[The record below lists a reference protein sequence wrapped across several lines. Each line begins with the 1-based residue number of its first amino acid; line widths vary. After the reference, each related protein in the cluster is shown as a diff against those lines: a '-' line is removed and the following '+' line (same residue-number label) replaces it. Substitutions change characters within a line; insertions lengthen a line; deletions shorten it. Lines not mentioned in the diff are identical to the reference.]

1 MNIIGKK
8 MPHKKLWQR
17 TLTRETDSKKAKDV
31 ISCAQEH
38 YDRLRNSRESYTQ
51 KVLETHL
58 DRHIF
63 PHLALYQA
71 LLDNDFDRP
80 EAFGLTQTLHF
91 KSLKWKKRFFKFL
104 AGLPFSFRIVRFLTP
119 RILKSQHPDPAWEI
133 RWLENSPTCVHFE
146 VLTCF
151 YNDMVAAHGCPELA
165 VVFCNGDDFVFD
177 NIAPHIKWGRTQ
189 TITRGSHCCDTIYH
203 NVPAGWRGQ

>member
-1 MNIIGKK
+1 MSMTGKK
-8 MPHKKLWQR
+8 MPNQKLWR
-17 TLTRETDSKKAKDV
+17 RALAEETDSRKAEDV
-31 ISCAQEH
+31 INRAQDH
-38 YDRLRNSRESYTQ
+38 YDRLQRSRESYPQ

-58 DRHIF
+58 DRHIL
-63 PHLALYQA
+63 PHLALYKA
-71 LLDNDFDRP
+71 LLDEGFDRP
-80 EAFGLTQTLHF
+80 AAFELTETLHF

-119 RILKSQHPDPAWEI
+119 RILKSQHPDPAWKI
-133 RWLENSPTCVHFE
+133 QWLENSPKCVHFE

-151 YNDMVAAHGCPELA
+151 YNDMVAAHGYPELA
-165 VVFCNGDDFVFD
+165 VVFCNGDDFVFE

-203 NVPAGWRGQ
+203 NIPLNERGR